1 MEIKPTEIQGTAPD
15 GAGFRFYKVDF
26 VDKLVVGIVVD
37 GVMDALFD
45 LPLSTLKVI
54 DEGVMKE
61 DSLGVEPVVLVG
73 DPQNLKLQ
81 VVAGQIGK
89 VIYSLGNRKNV
100 ILSMGLRWWG
110 RETEEGD
117 FDKLVFVLEKVRELV
132 GQGGR

>member
-1 MEIKPTEIQGTAPD
+1 MENKPTEIQGTAPD
-15 GAGFRFYKVDF
+15 GALFRFYKVDF

-110 RETEEGD
+110 RDTEEGD
-117 FDKLVFVLEKVRELV
+117 FDKLVFVLEKVRALV